1 MTQKTKFEIG
11 HTVFLKSDVLGS
23 NPMTI
28 LEIEENSFDTGCGYQ
43 VCWFTKSSRI
53 LYSTFPE
60 TALRESVTKK

>member
-11 HTVFLKSDVLGS
+11 QTVFLKSDVLGS

-53 LYSTFPE
+53 L
-60 TALRESVTKK
+60 